1 MVTKGRQ
8 ENTFYRLQLQP
19 QSFFF
24 LSLQVSG
31 DSR

>member
-8 ENTFYRLQLQP
+8 ESTFHRLQLQP
-19 QSFFF
+19 QSFFL
-24 LSLQVSG
+24 LSLQVSA